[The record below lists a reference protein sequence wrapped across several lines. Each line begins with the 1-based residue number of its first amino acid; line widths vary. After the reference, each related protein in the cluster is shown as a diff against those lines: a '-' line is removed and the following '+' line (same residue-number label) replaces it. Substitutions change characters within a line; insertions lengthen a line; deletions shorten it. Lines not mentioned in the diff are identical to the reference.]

1 MPTDKFV
8 FDGKGKLPF
17 NKMLNE
23 AIEFGIE
30 RETPK
35 LEPHQMI
42 KVVVTKA
49 DDHKKINAKDKLFFI
64 YSSYI
69 NFT

>member
-49 DDHKKINAKDKLFFI
+49 DDGVIVDVLRVDK
-64 YSSYI
+64 
-69 NFT
+69 NEK

>member
-35 LEPHQMI
+35 LEPHRMI
-42 KVVVTKA
+42 KVVITKA
-49 DDHKKINAKDKLFFI
+49 KAGVIVDVLRVDK
-64 YSSYI
+64 
-69 NFT
+69 NEK

>member
-42 KVVVTKA
+42 KVVITKA
-49 DDHKKINAKDKLFFI
+49 QAGVIVDILRVDK
-64 YSSYI
+64 
-69 NFT
+69 NEK

>member
-8 FDGKGKLPF
+8 FNGKGKLPF

-30 RETPK
+30 REAPK

-49 DDHKKINAKDKLFFI
+49 DDGVIVDVLRVDK
-64 YSSYI
+64 
-69 NFT
+69 NEK

>member
-8 FDGKGKLPF
+8 FVGKGKLPF

-49 DDHKKINAKDKLFFI
+49 DDGVIVDVLRVDK
-64 YSSYI
+64 
-69 NFT
+69 NEK